1 MLQNGFAWEFE
12 GDYLSLWTAI
22 IIKNMGI
29 FRQSAMCAAS
39 IALLFSALSFSALA
53 QSYNSLIEENPE
65 RAGGVYHYY
74 EYTPSSPTK
83 APKGYKPFYISHYG
97 RHGSRYHTS
106 ENLFKGAVETLSTAE
121 KAGLLTEEGALLKR
135 QIDSINTEH
144 QGMFGMLTERG
155 AAEHRGIAARMASN
169 YPEVFKGNRNDVE
182 CVSSYWPRCLVSMAN
197 FTSTLAQRNGSLDFH
212 YFTGPKYLDYISMD
226 LDTKNVMKG
235 SNVLRKHLLDSLVS
249 YERFF
254 EAMFTD
260 PAKASELIHKPKEF
274 MDDVFL
280 AGCISPNTQ
289 THPDIFKHFTIGE
302 LEGLWIS
309 RNDKLYYSFGI
320 SAEEGEYVSSIAKPL
335 IEDIVK
341 KADEALKSDSHR
353 AADLRFGHD
362 VGLLP
367 LIGTIGI
374 EGMEDRWVSS
384 GVHNHWFDF
393 RMMPMASNLQMVF
406 FRNRKGDVLVK
417 LVYNDKETHI
427 PAVPIIEGTFHR
439 WNDLREYLVK
449 TAAAISDE
457 HIVKDNGGK
466 ERTGVAGM

>member
-1 MLQNGFAWEFE
+1 
-12 GDYLSLWTAI
+12 
-22 IIKNMGI
+22 MGI
-29 FRQSAMCAAS
+29 FRHSAIRVAF
-39 IALLFSALSFSALA
+39 IALILSAFSFFTKA

-74 EYTPSSPTK
+74 EYVPSALTK

-106 ENLFKGAVETLSTAE
+106 ENLFKGAVETLSAAE
-121 KAGLLTEEGALLKR
+121 KAGLLTAEGALLKK

-144 QGMFGMLTERG
+144 KGMFGMLTERG
-155 AAEHRGIAARMASN
+155 AAEHRGIAGRMVTN
-169 YPEVFKGNRNDVE
+169 YPEVFKGNRYEVE

-197 FTSTLAQRNGSLDFH
+197 FTSAVAERNGKLKFH
-212 YFTGPKYLDYISMD
+212 YITGPKYLDYISMD

-235 SNVLRKHLLDSLVS
+235 SNVLRRHLLDSLVS
-249 YERFF
+249 YDRFF

-260 PAKASELIHKPKEF
+260 PAKATEFIPKPKEF
-274 MDDVFL
+274 MDNVFL
-280 AGCISPNTQ
+280 AGSISPNTQ
-289 THPDIFKHFTIGE
+289 TNPDIFRHFTIGE

-335 IEDIVK
+335 IEDIVA
-341 KADEALKSDSHR
+341 KADGAVKSDSHR

-374 EGMEDRWVSS
+374 AGMEERWISS
-384 GVHNHWFDF
+384 GVHSHWFDF
-393 RMMPMASNLQMVF
+393 QMMPMASNLQMIF
-406 FRNRKGDVLVK
+406 FRNKKGDVLVK

-427 PAVPIIEGTFHR
+427 PAVETVNGTFHR
-439 WNDLREYLVK
+439 WKDLREYLVK
-449 TAAAISDE
+449 TAAAISDK

-466 ERTGVAGM
+466 ERTGVTGM